1 MESQNFKIPVSDW
14 TEVGIDN
21 AKFVL
26 AEAQSYVKYLS
37 DVSGR
42 ITARAFSILTVL
54 ATITSALIAFVVK
67 QAIDSPTTNTFITY
81 YTVAIVIVLIAIM
94 FALGKVVMPRLFM
107 PVGRSPIEI
116 SNDELL
122 GVTMEKKLS
131 FVALVMNEIENSQ
144 NKIDF
149 NERQNAE
156 RQTLLNYCIKAV
168 GVLFAL
174 STVTITIYL
183 CVTLL

>member
-14 TEVGIDN
+14 TEVGIEN

-26 AEAQSYVKYLS
+26 SEAQSYLRYLS

-67 QAIDSPTTNTFITY
+67 QALDSPSTSNFITY
-81 YTVAIVIVLIAIM
+81 YTVAIVIALIMIM
-94 FALGKVVMPRLFM
+94 FALGKVVMPRLYM
-107 PVGRSPIEI
+107 PVGRSPVELC
-116 SNDELL
+116 NDEML
-122 GVTMEKKLS
+122 GVTLEKNLS
-131 FVALVMNEIENSQ
+131 LVALIMNEIENNQ
-144 NKIDF
+144 NKIAF

-156 RQTLLNYCIKAV
+156 RQTLLNYCLKVV

-183 CVTLL
+183 CVILS